1 MLLMWLKSNF
11 ILWNVQNNNKV
22 EQHKDMITSY
32 QSEKYFQNN
41 KVREKTNLL
50 WPCVDDTNEFSFLLW
65 FEVQYFSRF
74 PFFIYI

>member
-11 ILWNVQNNNKV
+11 ILWNVQNDNKV

-41 KVREKTNLL
+41 KFMAVTDITSPSPKK
-50 WPCVDDTNEFSFLLW
+50 
-65 FEVQYFSRF
+65 
-74 PFFIYI
+74 I